1 MGGSVRYEI
10 LGPLRVV
17 DEEGNSF
24 ISARKIEV
32 LLALLLIRADQ
43 VVPTDQLITEIWG
56 EWAPRRANAGL
67 HVNISQLRKFLH
79 RPGRPG
85 SPIETRPPGYLL
97 RLGSDDLDLHAFQK
111 LASTGRTFFRQ
122 GHHAQAAACFEQAL
136 GLWRGP
142 VLADHSVGPLI
153 EGFTTW
159 LAEMRVECTEMLV
172 DTQLELGRH
181 REVIGRLYSLT
192 AEYPLREAFYRQLML
207 ALYRSERQ
215 GDALKVYQSA
225 RKTLNEELG
234 LEPCRVLTRLQQA
247 ILTADTQL
255 DLCAAV

>member
-97 RLGSDDLDLHAFQK
+97 RL
-111 LASTGRTFFRQ
+111 
-122 GHHAQAAACFEQAL
+122 
-136 GLWRGP
+136 
-142 VLADHSVGPLI
+142 
-153 EGFTTW
+153 
-159 LAEMRVECTEMLV
+159 
-172 DTQLELGRH
+172 
-181 REVIGRLYSLT
+181 
-192 AEYPLREAFYRQLML
+192 
-207 ALYRSERQ
+207 
-215 GDALKVYQSA
+215 
-225 RKTLNEELG
+225 
-234 LEPCRVLTRLQQA
+234 
-247 ILTADTQL
+247 
-255 DLCAAV
+255 